1 MENTDFVHVYPQSL
15 SSKAKAF
22 QKLGRLYLVCG
33 CPEKYKKLVMH
44 FLLCGT
50 MDSVTELT
58 EEREHG

>member
-1 MENTDFVHVYPQSL
+1 MENTHFVHVYPQSL
-15 SSKAKAF
+15 SSSKAF

-33 CPEKYKKLVMH
+33 RPEKYKKLVMH
-44 FLLCGT
+44 FLLRGA

>member
-1 MENTDFVHVYPQSL
+1 SL
-15 SSKAKAF
+15 SSTAF

-33 CPEKYKKLVMH
+33 RPVKYEKLIMH
-44 FLLCGT
+44 FLLRGV